1 MTYRFYVQGKA
12 ISLRLYKLNDES
24 VSRQLKDGTFYPRSY
39 IRALDP
45 HDETPEIFGM
55 SFGWFSRH
63 DEKREQIS
71 IDSLEICQRTTISPN
86 TLVVGQGFEG
96 EIFDGSLASSD
107 ASIESLFE
115 AHVVE
120 NSGDQPLSL
129 ALPKDGSDVQRRDDW
144 QFSRY
149 PARFRLV
156 RANGSVTDLDE
167 LIVEHRAKFDL
178 AIEADDQDTIRQM
191 LENGFNIHAEYQGDS
206 AAEMPQM
213 RCKTRRMYDYLC
225 SVDSAI
231 HDPQDTTETICAVQA
246 LVGGAL
252 SSDVLELI
260 ASRDNFI
267 DSEWEGGSGRLA
279 IHVAAASGKLEPVRV
294 LVECGASLSI
304 ASNDGETPLGL
315 AVSTGNTFLVS
326 YLLEQGAP
334 LDVGD
339 YRTLDLDGEEVEIE
353 DPRNQITSREMAMII
368 EQYT

>member
-1 MTYRFYVQGKA
+1 MRKITSCIGFVILSFGLSVSAQSNPNQQPPRFANFVSPKQVVHGHEYVSDIRKA
-12 ISLRLYKLNDES
+12 FTSQSIVIADSVHTNTFVLNPPEISLR
-24 VSRQLKDGTFYPRSY
+24 
-39 IRALDP
+39 
-45 HDETPEIFGM
+45 
-55 SFGWFSRH
+55 
-63 DEKREQIS
+63 
-71 IDSLEICQRTTISPN
+71 
-86 TLVVGQGFEG
+86 
-96 EIFDGSLASSD
+96 
-107 ASIESLFE
+107 
-115 AHVVE
+115 
-120 NSGDQPLSL
+120 L

-156 RANGSVTDLDE
+156 RANGNVTDLDK
-167 LIVEHRAKFDL
+167 LIGEHRANFDL

-279 IHVAAASGKLEPVRV
+279 IHEAAASGKLEPVRV

-315 AVSTGNTFLVS
+315 AVSTGNTFLVI

-339 YRTLDLDGEEVEIE
+339 YRTLDLDG
-353 DPRNQITSREMAMII
+353 
-368 EQYT
+368 